1 MGAGDSSREMM
12 MSIDGSVG
20 GVGDTKGVEGVFF
33 GYRID

>member
-20 GVGDTKGVEGVFF
+20 GLEIRRAWKGFF
-33 GYRID
+33 LDIE